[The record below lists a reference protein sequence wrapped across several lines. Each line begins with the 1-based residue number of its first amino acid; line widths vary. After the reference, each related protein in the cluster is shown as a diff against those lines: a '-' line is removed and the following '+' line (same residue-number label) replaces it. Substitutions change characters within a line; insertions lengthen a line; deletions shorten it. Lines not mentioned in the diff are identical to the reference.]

1 MNTQNTT
8 QEEHSL
14 SYVEGNL
21 KINARSYDSSFIID
35 SKRETISLIEQDIIT
50 MSHSL
55 KSKKDGTTST
65 AQSKFY
71 DMLDNINNKNYDT
84 EKIVSVICDI
94 VRSRKEELNNA
105 TLRQHLN
112 NKAEAQLLTIEID
125 DKDLL
130 DFNLATETNKG
141 DLIYTDIKSIDEL
154 AIYEQ
159 NNTMLFTRKSPSNS
173 KADPKE
179 AFNGKTAEA
188 LFLAPSSSGFFDT
201 AILRACNYCT
211 MNNIEILEVC
221 TYGTRTAEETATR
234 SLEIA
239 KKLVDYTRRY
249 ELQVLVNGIDLR
261 TMNGEI
267 FIMLIGL
274 IAETKSV
281 QNSHTKYSSKH
292 ATYLEV
298 LKSGN
303 WDDLNKE
310 QVRELLSLIRY
321 NGSQKKAISFMNALL
336 RKSKK

>member
-1 MNTQNTT
+1 MTTQNTT
-8 QEEHSL
+8 QNHEL

-21 KINARSYDSSFIID
+21 KINAHSYDISFIID

-50 MSHSL
+50 MSHAL
-55 KSKKDGTTST
+55 KSKRDGTTST
-65 AQSKFY
+65 AQTKFY
-71 DMLDNINNKNYDT
+71 DMLNNINNKNYDT
-84 EKIVSVICDI
+84 EKIISVICDI
-94 VRSRKEELNNA
+94 VRSRKTELNNT
-105 TLRQHLN
+105 TLRQHLDS
-112 NKAEAQLLTIEID
+112 KAEAQLLTIEIE

-130 DFNLATETNKG
+130 DFSLCTETNKG
-141 DLIYTDIKSIDEL
+141 DMIYRDIKSIDDL
-154 AIYEQ
+154 AVYEQ
-159 NNTMLFTRKSPSNS
+159 NSTMLFTRKSPSNS

-179 AFNGKTAEA
+179 AFVGQTAEA

-211 MNNIEILEVC
+211 MNNLKTLIVKG
-221 TYGTRTAEETATR
+221 YGTRTTEETATR
-234 SLEIA
+234 SIEIA
-239 KKLVDYTRRY
+239 KKLVDYSRRFNL
-249 ELQVLVNGIDLR
+249 EIIVNFDLR

-267 FIMLIGL
+267 FIMLIGM

-292 ATYLEV
+292 TTYLEV

-303 WDDLNKE
+303 WDNLNKE

-321 NGSQKKAISFMNALL
+321 NGSHEKAISFMNALL